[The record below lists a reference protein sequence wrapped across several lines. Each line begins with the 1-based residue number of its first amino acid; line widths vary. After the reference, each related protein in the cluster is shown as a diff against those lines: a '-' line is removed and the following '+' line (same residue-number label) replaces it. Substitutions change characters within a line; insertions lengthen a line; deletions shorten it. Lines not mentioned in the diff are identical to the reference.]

1 MKGIGY
7 KKLEGKNKINEK
19 GERVERGKRNF
30 QKRRERT
37 NRGREIIIGKKNCW
51 RKVRKKLNEK

>member
-1 MKGIGY
+1 MKGIEY

-19 GERVERGKRNF
+19 GEKVKRGKRNF

-37 NRGREIIIGKKNCW
+37 NRGRGIIIEKKI
-51 RKVRKKLNEK
+51 VEGE